1 MKLFEKYAEYYDLL
15 YQDKDY
21 EKECDFLEEI
31 FQKFSSIP
39 IKTILDGGCGAG
51 GHAFPLAKRGYKVIG
66 IDRSD
71 VMVTKAREKEEE
83 LNLGIE
89 FQVSDL
95 QHFDLNQK
103 FDAFLCMFAVMNYII
118 QTEDILII
126 LENIRKHLEKNSL
139 FVFDCWN
146 GLAILRVLPSP
157 RIKIVEDK
165 EKRIIRIAQPE
176 LDAFNHLCKVHYR
189 GLVIQSHNI
198 IDEFEEFHIIR
209 YFFPQEII
217 HYLKDAGFEVL
228 RMSPFL
234 DLNGRVDE
242 NVWNIAIIAKAV

>member
-1 MKLFEKYAEYYDLL
+1 MKIYDKYAEYYDLL
-15 YQDKDY
+15 YQNKDY

-39 IKTILDGGCGAG
+39 IKTILDGGCGTG
-51 GHAFPLAKRGYKVIG
+51 GHVFPLAKRGYKVIG
-66 IDRSD
+66 IDSSD
-71 VMVTKAREKEEE
+71 VMLTKARKKEEE

-95 QHFDLNQK
+95 RQFDLNQK
-103 FDAFLCMFAVMNYII
+103 FDAFLCMFAVMNYTI
-118 QTEDILII
+118 QTADILII

-157 RIKIVEDK
+157 RMKIAEDK

-176 LDAFNHLCKVHYR
+176 LDTFNHLCKVYYR
-189 GLVIQSHNI
+189 VLVTQSHNI
-198 IDEFEEFHIIR
+198 IDEFEEAHIIR
-209 YFFPQEII
+209 FFFPQEIV
-217 HYLKDAGFEVL
+217 HYLKDTGFEVL

-234 DLNGRVDE
+234 DLNGKVDE
-242 NVWNIAIIAKAV
+242 KVWNIVTVAKAV

>member
-1 MKLFEKYAEYYDLL
+1 MKLFEKYAEYYDFL

-31 FQKFSSIP
+31 FQKFSSTP
-39 IKTILDGGCGAG
+39 IKTILDGGCGTG
-51 GHAFPLAKRGYKVIG
+51 GHVFPLAKRGYKVIG
-66 IDRSD
+66 IDSSD
-71 VMVTKAREKEEE
+71 AMVTKAREKEEE

-95 QHFDLNQK
+95 RQFDLNQK

-118 QTEDILII
+118 QTEDVLII

-157 RIKIVEDK
+157 RMKIVEDK

-176 LDAFNHLCKVHYR
+176 LDAFNHLCKVYYR
-189 GLVIQSHNI
+189 VLVSQSHNI
-198 IDEFEEFHIIR
+198 IDEFEEVHIIR
-209 YFFPQEII
+209 FFFPQEIT
-217 HYLKDAGFEVL
+217 HYLKDTGFEVL

-242 NVWNIAIIAKAV
+242 NVWNIVTIAKAV